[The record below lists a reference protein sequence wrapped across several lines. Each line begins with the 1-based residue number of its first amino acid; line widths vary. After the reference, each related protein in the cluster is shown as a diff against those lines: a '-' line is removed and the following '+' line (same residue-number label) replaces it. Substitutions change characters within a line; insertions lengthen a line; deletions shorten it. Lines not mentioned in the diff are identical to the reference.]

1 MAQNN
6 TVIPS
11 TGLDYFDSLLMENNP
26 EKLSS
31 VLDLAGAKLA
41 RITKTKVIW
50 LQGNE
55 AAIAE
60 AIRNGQMIA
69 VVKHQSMQ
77 PQIAQMQQQFAPPQ
91 SQGGNINNN
100 NNNNMPMNSMA
111 NAQPQVAAIR
121 NQPVSNPLSSYPLQG
136 GGNNNNPNII
146 NRPQSWVE
154 MASQDELPPQQQRI
168 AAPQQSKQLIVSYP
182 QVDKDQPQ
190 QPEIEYENQQVDQAL
205 PQRAPGV
212 HPGSAFQLSPNTII
226 NSEDYVLVINPP
238 FLGRIRPEE
247 PVFQERE
254 GSGLFY
260 NNVGDCLQTNR
271 SGRILVFRTKKGVAR
286 YATWPKPKA
295 STNPEVAAQINEL
308 KVQLRKLDQIN
319 GWITIKNP
327 KHKNGVKGEPAL
339 ITIKKNGDKVT
350 RQDSEEYFA
359 LIDKMRLITQG
370 GQAQPPP
377 QPDHS
382 QVQQEEVEQKNG
394 NN

>member
-11 TGLDYFDSLLMENNP
+11 TGQDYFDSLLKENDP

-31 VLDLAGAKLA
+31 ILDLVGAKLA
-41 RITKTKVIW
+41 RITKTEVIW

-55 AAIAE
+55 AAIAK
-60 AIRNGQMIA
+60 AIRNGQLIT
-69 VVKHQSMQ
+69 VVKQQSMQ
-77 PQIAQMQQQFAPPQ
+77 PQIAQTQMQFAPPQ
-91 SQGGNINNN
+91 QNQGGNINNN
-100 NNNNMPMNSMA
+100 NNNKMPMNSMA
-111 NAQPQVAAIR
+111 NAQQSVAAIR
-121 NQPVSNPLSSYPLQG
+121 VQQNSAPVSYPLQG
-136 GGNNNNPNII
+136 SGNY
-146 NRPQSWVE
+146 RPQSWADMVDG
-154 MASQDELPPQQQRI
+154 SPPPQQQNN

-182 QVDKDQPQ
+182 NEVKDQPN

-226 NSEDYVLVINPP
+226 NSEDYVLVISPP
-238 FLGRIRPEE
+238 FLGRIKPEE

-308 KVQLRKLDQIN
+308 KVQLRKLDLAN
-319 GWITIKNP
+319 GWTTVKNP
-327 KHKNGVKGEPAL
+327 KHKNGVKGQPAL
-339 ITIKKNGDKVT
+339 ITIKKNGDLVT
-350 RQDSEEYFA
+350 RADSAEYFA

-370 GQAQPPP
+370 GQVQPPP
-377 QPDHS
+377 QQDQPH
-382 QVQQEEVEQKNG
+382 VPQQEVEHKDDDA
-394 NN
+394 